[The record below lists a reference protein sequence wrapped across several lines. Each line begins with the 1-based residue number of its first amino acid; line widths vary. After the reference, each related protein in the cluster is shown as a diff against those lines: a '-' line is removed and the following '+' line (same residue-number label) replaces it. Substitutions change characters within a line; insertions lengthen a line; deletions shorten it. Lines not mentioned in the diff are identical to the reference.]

1 MTLSKKKNITI
12 VTSNR
17 ADYGILK
24 NLIVELNKSKI
35 INSKLIV
42 FGAHTLKQYGKS
54 IKEIKADKIRIYKTI
69 NSFTKNYN
77 SKRIPEVFSSTLLKF
92 NHFFKKE
99 KTDILV
105 VLGDRFE
112 IFSVTI
118 AATLNSIPIAHIH
131 GGELTEGAIDDA
143 IRHAISKLS
152 HLHFTSNIFAKKLL
166 LQMGENPKLIFNVG
180 SLGVERIKKLK
191 LLKKNHLEKI
201 IKTQISNNSI
211 LLCFHPVTLE
221 LGKNKKYVGEII
233 NVLKKMRDYKFFI
246 SLANPDQENEIINNR
261 LINYAKNKKNIFIFR
276 SLGSIKFLSLMK
288 YVGVFLTNSSS
299 GIIESPSLRTPTINL
314 GERQKNRI
322 KAKSVIDC
330 VIDHKE
336 IIKKLKKIMLKKE
349 TLNFKNPYEK
359 KNVTK
364 NILRVLEKINSSFLI
379 KKKFYKI

>member
-12 VTSNR
+12 ITSNR

-24 NLIVELNKSKI
+24 NLIVELNKSKV

-54 IKEIKADKIRIYKTI
+54 IKEIKADKIRIYKII

-92 NHFFKKE
+92 NYFFKKE

-143 IRHAISKLS
+143 MRHAISKLS

-221 LGKNKKYVGEII
+221 LGKNKKYADEII

-288 YVGVFLTNSSS
+288 YVAVFLTNSSS

-364 NILRVLEKINSSFLI
+364 NILRVLEKINSDFLI